1 MEQPDRIKTT
11 VELRRDLWA
20 RVRAQAVNEGRP
32 AGQVVEAA
40 LDAYL
45 KLHKGGR

>member
-1 MEQPDRIKTT
+1 MVEQPDRIKTT

-32 AGQVVEAA
+32 AGQVVETA
-40 LDAYL
+40 LALYL
-45 KLHKGGR
+45 KSKGGR